1 MLSYLL
7 DPEFEFWISGRW
19 TNGGLVEIYH
29 DGYSAG
35 GLRLPRVRW
44 AVFATLAQQAAQ
56 AQSQTH
62 AFMTAEEMLAVLRR
76 RNVLQTRD
84 PNRVVRLVH
93 ELRNDLNEAKAKKFQ
108 KTWGNEQRKWGKRA
122 IETNQLGYRL
132 SLQPENIHV
141 EILKADPDVPP
152 QQVSSGP
159 TPAFGQRS
167 TAVTNL
173 PDGLGPP
180 PFGAGAHR

>member
-19 TNGGLVEIYH
+19 TNGGLVEIYY

-56 AQSQTH
+56 AQSQPR
-62 AFMTAEEMLAVLRR
+62 AFMTAQEMLAVLRR

-84 PNRVVRLVH
+84 PSRVVRLVY
-93 ELRNDLNEAKAKKFQ
+93 ELRNDLDDAKARKFQ
-108 KTWGNEQRKWGKRA
+108 KAWGNEQGKWGKRA
-122 IETNQLGYRL
+122 IETNQWGYRL

-141 EILKADPDVPP
+141 DILNAAPDAPPP
-152 QQVSSGP
+152 QGSSGP
-159 TPAFGQRS
+159 APAVGQRS

-173 PDGLGPP
+173 PDGSGRPL
-180 PFGAGAHR
+180 FGVGLQR